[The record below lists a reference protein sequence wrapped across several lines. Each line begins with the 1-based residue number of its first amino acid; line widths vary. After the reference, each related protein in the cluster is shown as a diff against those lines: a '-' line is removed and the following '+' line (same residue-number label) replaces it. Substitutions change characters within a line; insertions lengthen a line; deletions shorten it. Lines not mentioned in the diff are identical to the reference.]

1 MAHET
6 STTRSGA
13 TRAQEMIDANA
24 EFVAFIATCTDEE
37 WDRVCAAESWPVGVV
52 AHHIAWG
59 HEVSVGWIRT
69 IRSGK
74 DVPGSTETHNA
85 GNAAKAAEMAG
96 VSRDEVIRIAH
107 RNLNEL
113 TALLRSLTDED
124 LSQSAT
130 FGPGGGMKMS
140 LDQLAGARG
149 HLDRHLGSIRAAV
162 GR

>member
-37 WDRVCAAESWPVGVV
+37 WGRVCSAESWPVGVV

-59 HEVSVGWIRT
+59 HEVSAGWIRT

-74 DVPGSTETHNA
+74 DVPGSPQTHNA
-85 GNAAKAAEMAG
+85 ANEAKASEMAG
-96 VSRDEVIRIAH
+96 VSRDEVIGIAN
-107 RNLNEL
+107 RNLIGL

-124 LSQSAT
+124 LSQSAS

-140 LDQLAGARG
+140 VDQLAGARG

>member
-6 STTRSGA
+6 LTTRSGA
-13 TRAQEMIDANA
+13 TRAQEMIAANA
-24 EFVAFIATCTDEE
+24 EFVAFIATCTDDE
-37 WDRVCAAESWPVGVV
+37 WSRVCAAEGWPVGVV

-59 HEVSVGWIRT
+59 HEVSAGWIRT

-74 DVPGSTETHNA
+74 DVPGSSETHNA
-85 GNAAKAAEMAG
+85 GNEAKAAEMAG
-96 VSRDEVIRIAH
+96 VSRDEVIRLAN

-113 TALLRSLTDED
+113 TTLLRSLTGED
-124 LSQSAT
+124 LSKSAA
-130 FGPGGGMKMS
+130 FGPGGGMNMS
-140 LDQLAGARG
+140 VDNLAGARG

>member
-6 STTRSGA
+6 STTRPGA

-24 EFVAFIATCTDEE
+24 EFVAFVATCTDDD
-37 WDRVCAAESWPVGVV
+37 WGRVCAAEGWPVGVV

-59 HEVSVGWIRT
+59 HAVAAGWIRT

-74 DVPGSTETHNA
+74 DVPGSPQTHDA
-85 GNAAKAAEMAG
+85 GNEAKAAEMAG
-96 VSRDEVIRIAH
+96 VSRDEVIRIAD

-113 TALLRSLTDED
+113 TALLRSLTEED
-124 LSQSAT
+124 LEKSAT
-130 FGPGGGMKMS
+130 FGPAGGVNMS
-140 LDQLAGARG
+140 VDNLAGARG
-149 HLDRHLGSIRAAV
+149 HLDRHLRSIRAAV

>member
-1 MAHET
+1 MVHET

-13 TRAQEMIDANA
+13 TRAHEMIDANA
-24 EFVAFIATCTDEE
+24 EYVAFIASCTDEE
-37 WDRVCAAESWPVGVV
+37 WGRVCAAESWPVGVV

-59 HEVSVGWIRT
+59 HEVSAGWIRT

-74 DVPGSTETHNA
+74 DVPGSPETHNA
-85 GNAAKAAEMAG
+85 GNAAKAAEMAV
-96 VSRDEVIRIAH
+96 VSRDEVIRLAH

-124 LSQSAT
+124 LSQIAT

-140 LDQLAGARG
+140 VDQLAGARG

>member
-1 MAHET
+1 MVHES
-6 STTRSGA
+6 STTRFGA
-13 TRAQEMIDANA
+13 TRAMEITEANA
-24 EFVAFIATCTDEE
+24 EFVAFVATCTDEE
-37 WDRVCAAESWPVGVV
+37 WGRVCAAEGWPVGVV

-59 HEVSVGWIRT
+59 HAVSAGWIRT

-74 DVPGSTETHNA
+74 DVAGSPQTHNA
-85 GNAAKAAEMAG
+85 GNEAKAAEMAG
-96 VSRDEVIRIAH
+96 VSRDEVIRIAN

-113 TALLRSLTDED
+113 TALLLSLTDED
-124 LSQSAT
+124 LSKDAS

-140 LDQLAGARG
+140 IDNLAGARG

>member
-6 STTRSGA
+6 STTRSGP
-13 TRAQEMIDANA
+13 TRAQEIADANA
-24 EFVAFIATCTDEE
+24 EFVTFISTCSDDE
-37 WDRVCAAESWPVGVV
+37 WSRACAAEGWPVRVV

-59 HEVSVGWIRT
+59 HVVSAGWIRT
-69 IRSGK
+69 IRSGN
-74 DVPGSTETHNA
+74 DVPGSSETHNA
-85 GNAAKAAEMAG
+85 ANEAKAADMAG
-96 VSRDEVIRIAH
+96 VSRDEVIRIAN

-124 LSQSAT
+124 LSKSAT

-140 LDQLAGARG
+140 VDNLAGARG